1 MSEPVATLISSTGD
15 SVTVHGPGGTDT
27 VLPVAVWQLPDAPSG
42 GRGGGRAVRSSSP
55 ISTGRTSPRRS
66 SRDGPAPP
74 CWSAAP
80 VPSPRQVTHELM
92 TPCTVNSRWMVHD
105 AIRTTRN

>member
-27 VLPVAVWQLPDAPSG
+27 VLPVAVWQLPDARQVVVVGEG
-42 GRGGGRAVRSSSP
+42 GPLIVAD
-55 ISTGRTSPRRS
+55 RS
-66 SRDGPAPP
+66 SRNGPALP
-74 CWSAAP
+74 CWSVAP
-80 VPSPRQVTHELM
+80 VPSPRQVTHELT

>member
-15 SVTVHGPGGTDT
+15 SVTVHGPGGADT
-27 VLPVAVWQLPDAPSG
+27 VLPVAVWQLPDA
-42 GRGGGRAVRSSSP
+42 RQVVVVGRAVRSSSP
-55 ISTGRTSPRRS
+55 ISTGRSSPRRS